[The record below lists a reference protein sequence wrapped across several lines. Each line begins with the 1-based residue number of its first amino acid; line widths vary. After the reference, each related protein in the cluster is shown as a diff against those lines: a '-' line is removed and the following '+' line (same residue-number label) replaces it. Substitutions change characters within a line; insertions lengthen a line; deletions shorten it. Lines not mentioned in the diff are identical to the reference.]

1 MATPANERQA
11 LCRQR
16 QRARGF
22 KRLTTTLD
30 GRTAATLSKLAEQH
44 RQTKADVI
52 RLGILL
58 ADRALTDGEGN

>member
-16 QRARGF
+16 QRERGF

-44 RQTKADVI
+44 GQTKAQVI
-52 RLGILL
+52 QMGILL
-58 ADRALTDGEGN
+58 ADRALADSEGN

>member
-22 KRLTTTLD
+22 RRLTTTLD
-30 GRTAATLSKLAEQH
+30 GSTSETLSKLAEQH
-44 RQTKADVI
+44 GQTKAQVI

-58 ADRALTDGEGN
+58 ADRALAGKGE